1 MLKISLVDG
10 TKIRIQIWLDGEPQ
24 VWVVYTPDQ
33 VTDLIAQLEQARDA
47 ASPTD
52 QA

>member
-24 VWVVYTPDQ
+24 VWVVYTPAQ
-33 VTDLIAQLEQARDA
+33 VAELITQLEAARDA

>member
-10 TKIRIQIWLDGEPQ
+10 THIRIQIWLYDEPQ
-24 VWVVYTPDQ
+24 VWVMYTPDQ
-33 VTDLIAQLEQARDA
+33 VDDLIAQLELARDA
-47 ASPTD
+47 ARTTD

>member
-1 MLKISLVDG
+1 MLRVTIVNN
-10 TKIRIQIWLDGEPQ
+10 THIRIQIWLDGEPQ

-33 VTDLIAQLEQARDA
+33 VTDLIQQLEAARDA
-47 ASPTD
+47 TNPPD

>member
-1 MLKISLVDG
+1 VDG

-33 VTDLIAQLEQARDA
+33 VTDFITQLEAARDA